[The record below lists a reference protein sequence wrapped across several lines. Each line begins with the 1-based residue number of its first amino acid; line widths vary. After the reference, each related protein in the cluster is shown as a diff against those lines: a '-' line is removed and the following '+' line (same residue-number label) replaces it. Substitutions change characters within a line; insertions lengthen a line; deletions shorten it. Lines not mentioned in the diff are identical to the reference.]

1 MKPINSNVLIKIQIP
16 DYKTTDSGII
26 LGTVKSA
33 VDDRE
38 TTGIV
43 EAVGPEVKTL
53 KPGYIM
59 LLLENETF
67 WDTLMLLVN
76 KISSLGY
83 YLIENISYLT
93 VYLGSLF

>member
-26 LGTVKSA
+26 LGAIKS
-33 VDDRE
+33 VVNDRE

-53 KPGYIM
+53 KPGYKVFFDVVSGIDY
-59 LLLENETF
+59 EEQGNHYVIIRER
-67 WDTLMLLVN
+67 D
-76 KISSLGY
+76 ILGY
-83 YLIENISYLT
+83 INDSSTY
-93 VYLGSLF
+93 

>member
-1 MKPINSNVLIKIQIP
+1 MKPISSNVLIKIQIP

-33 VDDRE
+33 VGDRE

-53 KPGYIM
+53 KPGYKV
-59 LLLENETF
+59 F
-67 WDTLMLLVN
+67 FDV
-76 KISSLGY
+76 ISGIDYEEQGNNYVIIRERDILGY
-83 YLIENISYLT
+83 IDVTSK
-93 VYLGSLF
+93 